1 MSLVKLIE
9 TKKFVVISKK
19 QCPNCK
25 KLKELLDAKKLA
37 YEYIL
42 LEDYMELFDD
52 DDFIFD
58 DIEHLKK
65 KWNITA
71 YPMTFID
78 NEFIG
83 TYSEIQ
89 KMNSFDTFNNI
100 LKSKGIPFEDNEDF

>member
-9 TKKFVVISKK
+9 TKKFVVIGKK
-19 QCPNCK
+19 NCPNCK
-25 KLKELLDAKKLA
+25 KLKELLDDKKLT

-42 LEDYMELFDD
+42 IEEYMEMFDD
-52 DDFIFD
+52 DDFIYD
-58 DIEHLKK
+58 DIEFLKK
-65 KWNITA
+65 KWDITF